1 MEAERRL
8 RKAETLSEKVDAVLL
23 FSGEYNPN
31 YFYFT
36 NSTVS
41 SSFFLYDF
49 SSASVITNA
58 MEFGR
63 AKKGWVTPSVSN
75 FSDIKALLEGKKV
88 GIDFKHSGTILSHFP
103 GAIDVSGD
111 MERIRAVKTDYEIA
125 QITKACGFSKKVW
138 KYAEREF
145 SHSLKETEMKAL
157 MESKMLALG
166 VERSFRTIVASGKN
180 SRFPHHVALPVKM
193 KPPVVIDFGIIFNG
207 YCSDVTRTIGGDTK
221 RLSRILSELYAF
233 MEEGMVARR
242 AEEFVRAKMGKE
254 AKYFI
259 HSLGHGIG
267 LEVHESPSISMKSDN
282 VLERNTVFTIE
293 PGLYDKTGTRIEN
306 DFVFRGK
313 LKNLTQF

>member
-1 MEAERRL
+1 MEAGLRL
-8 RKAETLSEKVDAVLL
+8 KKAETLSEKVDAILL

-36 NSTVS
+36 NSPVS
-41 SSFFLYDF
+41 SSFFVYDF

-58 MEFGR
+58 MESGR
-63 AKKGWVTPSVSN
+63 AKKGWVRPSVGG
-75 FSDIKALLEGKKV
+75 FADVKALLDGKKV
-88 GIDFKHSGTILSHFP
+88 GIDFKHSGAIVSQFP

-111 MERIRAVKTDYEIA
+111 MEKIRAVKTDYEIA
-125 QITKACGFSKKVW
+125 QITKACMFSKQVW

-145 SHSLKETEMKAL
+145 SRSLKETEMKAL
-157 MESKMLALG
+157 MESRMLSLG

-180 SRFPHHVALPVKM
+180 SRFPHHVPLPVKM
-193 KPPVVIDFGIIFNG
+193 KMPVVIDFGVVFNG
-207 YCSDVTRTIGGDTK
+207 YCSDITRTIGGGTE
-221 RLSRILSELYAF
+221 RMEEILGELYAF
-233 MEEGMVARR
+233 MEEGMPARDT
-242 AEEFVRAKMGKE
+242 EKFVREKMGKD

-267 LEVHESPSISMKSDN
+267 LEVHESPSLSLKSEN

-293 PGLYDKTGTRIEN
+293 PGIYARTGARIEN

-313 LKNLTQF
+313 LKNLTRF